1 MIEHIKANA
10 EMVIQQMRPLSG
22 TDFGYTRESVEWLEG
37 YIERLRQSGKFEA
50 GATKDKLASVFGS
63 FLGECIVRCYGGNWT
78 ERGGVWCVT
87 FEGDNVAYPFAKVS
101 KQMEHGLE
109 DGIGGLFRAV
119 PVLFKDQVRPPSP
132 SPRKPW
138 WKFW

>member
-10 EMVIQQMRPLSG
+10 EMVIQQSRPLSG
-22 TDFGYTRESVEWLEG
+22 MDFGYTRESVEWLES
-37 YIERLRQSGKFEA
+37 YIERMRQSGEFED

-63 FLGECIVRCYGGNWT
+63 FLGECIVRCYGGVWT
-78 ERGGVWCVT
+78 PRDGVWCVA
-87 FEGDNVAYPFAKVS
+87 FEGDNFAFPFVKVS

-109 DGIGGLFRAV
+109 EGIGGLFRAV
-119 PVLFKDQVRPPSP
+119 PVVFKGHVHASPP

-138 WKFW
+138 WRFW